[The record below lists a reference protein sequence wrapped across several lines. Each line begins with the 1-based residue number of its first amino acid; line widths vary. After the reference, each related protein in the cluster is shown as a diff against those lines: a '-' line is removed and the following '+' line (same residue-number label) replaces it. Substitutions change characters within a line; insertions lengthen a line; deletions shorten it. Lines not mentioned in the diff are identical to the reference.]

1 MAGDGSGGS
10 IDFSASL
17 CLGIIALDDVGCSE
31 LGGKPEPVCRSLY
44 FFGIFLFFQDL
55 LGPILPFG
63 RVDGAYVEF
72 FS

>member
-17 CLGIIALDDVGCSE
+17 CLGVIALDDVGCSE
-31 LGGKPEPVCRSLY
+31 LGGEPEPVCRALY
-44 FFGIFLFFQDL
+44 FFGFFLIFEDL
-55 LGPILPFG
+55 LGPSIPLG
-63 RVDGAYVEF
+63 RVDGACVEC